1 MRYMRKSKCDVT
13 GRAARISIGRHRE
26 SARSDDADGEGAEVD
41 SDEPVSKVQITGIR
55 NIRDIYMGVKDTGSL
70 DNEIRDK
77 MWDTG
82 DGIRG
87 QKTGYAGGCRCGVNS
102 ACVSALTAG
111 MRCLAS
117 RATLPRALEYSHFG
131 RGQVSGVAALWLRCG
146 DAHQWA

>member
-1 MRYMRKSKCDVT
+1 MV
-13 GRAARISIGRHRE
+13 
-26 SARSDDADGEGAEVD
+26 
-41 SDEPVSKVQITGIR
+41 EPVELAS
-55 NIRDIYMGVKDTGSL
+55 YMGVKDTGSL

-131 RGQVSGVAALWLRCG
+131 RGQVSDVAALWLRCG